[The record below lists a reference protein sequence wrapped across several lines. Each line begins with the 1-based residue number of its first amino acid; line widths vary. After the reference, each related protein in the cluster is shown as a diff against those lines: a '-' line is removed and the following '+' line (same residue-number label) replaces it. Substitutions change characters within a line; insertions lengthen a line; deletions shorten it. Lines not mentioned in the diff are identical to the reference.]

1 MPHASTTI
9 HGALPV
15 TGHDISAFFPHFLTL
30 TFLIYLLGPSAAS
43 ITLILSVTLI
53 IGCLILRPGPLPGS
67 HSAAVIAA
75 ASADLRTP
83 HEVRAYYWGYLK
95 GHEDGQKE
103 REKEV
108 HAHAVVEGALDAA
121 VFDDLR
127 SEGMSTVR
135 TNMTKK
141 SRGICGPAV
150 VWKDRPAFSASVGSG
165 TPAG

>member
-1 MPHASTTI
+1 MPHLSTTT
-9 HGALPV
+9 HHPA
-15 TGHDISAFFPHFLTL
+15 TGHDLGAFFPHFLTL

-43 ITLILSVTLI
+43 ITLILSTTLI
-53 IGCLILRPGPLPGS
+53 LGCLILGPGPLPRS

-108 HAHAVVEGALDAA
+108 HANAVVEGALDAAA

-135 TNMTKK
+135 TNATKK